1 MQVKFAAKTEVGRVR
16 KKNEDR
22 CGYDERAGIFVVCDG
37 MGGEAAGEVAAELAL
52 RTILNYY
59 GRSDLGGNLEAD
71 LRSAIQLANT
81 AIREVARSDVR
92 YKKMGSTIV
101 AASTR
106 GDSAAV
112 ANVGDSRGY
121 LLRDGAIRQVTTDHS
136 LVAEQVRRGL
146 LKEEDLEKS
155 PWKNI
160 VTRTLGGKDDV
171 EPDVA
176 LVDLRPGDTLL
187 VATDGVTK
195 SVPDPK
201 LREIVASANS
211 LDAAC
216 ELLIKSALDNGSDD
230 NTTCLLLHFEKT
242 PWLSRAHSGGS
253 GSVILGS

>member
-1 MQVKFAAKTEVGRVR
+1 MQVKVAAKSDVGRVR

-59 GRSDLGGNLEAD
+59 GNSDLGGNLED
-71 LRSAIQLANT
+71 GLRSAIKLAN
-81 AIREVARSDVR
+81 AAVREAALADVR

-101 AASTR
+101 AAATR
-106 GDSAAV
+106 GETAAV

-121 LLRDGAIRQVTTDHS
+121 LLRDGEIRQVTTDHS
-136 LVAEQVRRGL
+136 LVAEQVRRGM
-146 LKEEDLEKS
+146 LKEEDLETS

-160 VTRTLGGKDDV
+160 VTRTIGGKDVV

-176 LVDLRPGDTLL
+176 LIELRPGDTLL

-201 LREIVASANS
+201 LREIVASAGS

-216 ELLIKSALDNGSDD
+216 EQLIKSALDNGSDD
-230 NTTCLLLHFEKT
+230 NTTCLLLHFEKA
-242 PWLSRAHSGGS
+242 PWLSRAQSGRS
-253 GSVILGS
+253 PVILGS